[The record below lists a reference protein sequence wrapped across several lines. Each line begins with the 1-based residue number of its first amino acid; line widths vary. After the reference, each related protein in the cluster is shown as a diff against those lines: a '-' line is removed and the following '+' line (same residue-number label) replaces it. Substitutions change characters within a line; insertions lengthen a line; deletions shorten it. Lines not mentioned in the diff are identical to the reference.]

1 LRLERVLSEG
11 APKPIGPYSQAVIC
25 GDLVFCSGQIGL
37 DPASGDLVG
46 DEVVAQAER
55 VMLNLKAVL
64 EAAGANPSTVVRT
77 TLYLV
82 DITDFSAVN
91 NVYARHFGDAKPA
104 RSTVAVASLPR
115 GAKVEMDAI
124 AFIPVVS

>member
-1 LRLERVLSEG
+1 MRFEEVLTAG

-37 DPASGDLVG
+37 DPVSEKIAGD
-46 DEVVAQAER
+46 DVAEQAER
-55 VMLNLKAVL
+55 VMLNIEAVL
-64 EAAGANPSTVVRT
+64 EKAGASPSTVVRT

-82 DITDFSAVN
+82 NMADFASVN
-91 NVYARHFGDAKPA
+91 QVYSKHFGAAKPA

-115 GAKVEMDAI
+115 DAKIEMEAI
-124 AFIPVVS
+124 AFIPRGI